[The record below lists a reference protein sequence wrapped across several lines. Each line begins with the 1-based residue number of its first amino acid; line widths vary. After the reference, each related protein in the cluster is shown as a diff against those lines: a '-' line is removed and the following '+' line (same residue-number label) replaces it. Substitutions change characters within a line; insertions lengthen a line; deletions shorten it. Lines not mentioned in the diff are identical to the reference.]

1 MNLDSL
7 IILHNKRRKKS
18 RFWTLPELKKD
29 TTLMEYAQR
38 WAVEM
43 SADDRLYHSKMTN
56 IMRLGYN
63 NVAENIASGQKD
75 AESVM
80 NTWMKSMGHRS
91 NILNRSFTNIGC
103 GYAVSKKG
111 TPYWCVCFGTPSVKK
126 N

>member
-1 MNLDSL
+1 MNLDEL
-7 IILHNKRRKKS
+7 IHLHNKRRKKS

-29 TTLMEYAQR
+29 AKLMEYAQR

-43 SADDRLYHSKMTN
+43 SADNKLYHSKITD

-63 NVAENIASGQKD
+63 NVAENIAAGQKD
-75 AESVM
+75 IESVI
-80 NTWMKSMGHRS
+80 NSWMLSMGHRS

-103 GYAVSKKG
+103 GYAVSKDG